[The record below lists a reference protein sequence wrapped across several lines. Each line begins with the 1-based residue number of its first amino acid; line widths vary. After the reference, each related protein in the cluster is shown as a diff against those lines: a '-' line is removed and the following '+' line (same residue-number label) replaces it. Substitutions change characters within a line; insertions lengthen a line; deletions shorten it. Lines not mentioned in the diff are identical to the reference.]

1 MAKYVK
7 IPCFSLFNREFG
19 AQPSET
25 GSLLTVRTASQSAH
39 TLSAPPW
46 PRGGFGASA
55 RTLEEIGPAVQDAL
69 ASNKPAIAQV
79 PVRAVLSPYRDVVT
93 R

>member
-1 MAKYVK
+1 MD
-7 IPCFSLFNREFG
+7 
-19 AQPSET
+19 
-25 GSLLTVRTASQSAH
+25 

-55 RTLEEIGPAVQDAL
+55 QTLEEIGPAVQDAL
-69 ASNKPAIAQV
+69 ASNKPAIVQV
-79 PVRAVLSPYRDVVT
+79 PVRAVLSPYMGYVT